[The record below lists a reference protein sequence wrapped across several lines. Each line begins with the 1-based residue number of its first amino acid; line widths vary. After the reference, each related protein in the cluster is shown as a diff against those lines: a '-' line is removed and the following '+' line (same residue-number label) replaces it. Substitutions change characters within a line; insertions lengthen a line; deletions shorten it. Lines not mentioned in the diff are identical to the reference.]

1 MSYVNSQWLLYKPSF
16 KAYSR
21 LPSIC
26 VTKCREQN
34 INQNNYHTIVHII
47 KSVGYCRTSDRFE
60 LKVKIIL
67 DSHDIILFQIKSNV
81 SIHKARYTSNKMRSS
96 YEMNTDLILLFS
108 NKQTNKGNVKA
119 KQIGHEKHVSPGLR
133 FFLSTF
139 IFNVNLGLFMGP
151 NHPKFKILLHFSV
164 LV

>member
-67 DSHDIILFQIKSNV
+67 DSHDIILFQILKKKKRNF
-81 SIHKARYTSNKMRSS
+81 
-96 YEMNTDLILLFS
+96 LLLNEYQLNQIYFH
-108 NKQTNKGNVKA
+108 TNKGNVKA
-119 KQIGHEKHVSPGLR
+119 KQG
-133 FFLSTF
+133 
-139 IFNVNLGLFMGP
+139 
-151 NHPKFKILLHFSV
+151 
-164 LV
+164 